1 MSYDDGPDSGCR
13 LRGGYK
19 PRGVPSAT
27 LLAWFVIAL
36 LVFAIGVTVIQ

>member
-1 MSYDDGPDSGCR
+1 MSYDDGPDSRCGP
-13 LRGGYK
+13 RGGYK

-27 LLAWFVIAL
+27 LLAWCVIAL